1 MAKLEG
7 TRTEANL
14 KQAFAA
20 ESEANGRFLYFAQKA
35 EAEGYPDIAA
45 LFRSLAEG
53 ENGHAFGHLDFLTRG
68 GESGAEDEAEEEGA
82 GACTEDNLKSA
93 IEHETR
99 EYTEVYP
106 VYARAARDEGFDEIA
121 DWFDTVARAERS
133 HAGRLTSGLDS
144 LS

>member
-1 MAKLEG
+1 MAKLRG

-35 EAEGYPDIAA
+35 EAEGYPDIAM

-68 GESGAEDEAEEEGA
+68 DDTDGDDEGG

-106 VYARAARDEGFDEIA
+106 VYARTARDEGFDEIA
-121 DWFDTVARAERS
+121 DWFDTLIRAERS